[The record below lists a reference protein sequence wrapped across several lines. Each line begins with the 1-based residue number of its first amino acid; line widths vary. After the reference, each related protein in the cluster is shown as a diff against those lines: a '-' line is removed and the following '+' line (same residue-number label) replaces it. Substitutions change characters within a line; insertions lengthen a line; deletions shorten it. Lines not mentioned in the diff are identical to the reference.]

1 MYIKCNKLLKIKYIV
16 HKKVLVVVIV
26 LLNFFLVSLVN
37 YF

>member
-1 MYIKCNKLLKIKYIV
+1 LLKIKYIV